1 MNSIANWKILENLLS
16 NTVIQT
22 GKQVSTLYPH
32 AVMVLHAILISYLDG
47 VISPN
52 WSACLDPLSVHLPHR
67 SQIVLKYK
75 YDFVTA

>member
-47 VISPN
+47 VIS
-52 WSACLDPLSVHLPHR
+52 S
-67 SQIVLKYK
+67 
-75 YDFVTA
+75 